1 MLLLLFQ
8 KKSVLFS
15 DWSLSY
21 HAARLSACLPA
32 STASP
37 FSWGCTLALQ
47 LPWAPPALG
56 EGRQRERDKGDS
68 LQSDVWTWAN
78 HCTVLYFSLSCITCL
93 AWKRSSAAHL
103 CCVCLQQGL
112 PGADSAFRIKHVAS
126 TKKRWLCLACKSAW
140 QELCRDHLLSPTH
153 AMELSLCLEA
163 TF

>member
-78 HCTVLYFSLSCITCL
+78 HCTVLYFSLSCIACL
-93 AWKRSSAAHL
+93 AWKRSFAAHL

-112 PGADSAFRIKHVAS
+112 PVLLESS
-126 TKKRWLCLACKSAW
+126 ML
-140 QELCRDHLLSPTH
+140 HLLKKGGCVWH
-153 AMELSLCLEA
+153 ASQHDRSCAETTCSVRLMLWNYPCA
-163 TF
+163 